1 MKNRSNSFRFIVSV
15 LYLIAMFPAC
25 AGAQGWTL
33 DESPSG
39 LESFALGFASSLA
52 AHEAGHYVV
61 AKSKGYQVSHDGL
74 SITYPGTNFTRA
86 GQLQLASAGFQ
97 TQWVLSEFA
106 LRDKNG
112 HEHSKPP
119 SNFEAGVV
127 FSYIGVS
134 AAYLTFLEN
143 QYNGDVY
150 GMSRA
155 TGYSHDKIA
164 LMMAIPAV
172 LDAWRLLGDD
182 VPGWVPD
189 LSVMSKGIAAAWIW
203 SY

>member
-1 MKNRSNSFRFIVSV
+1 MNNRSSFFRFIVSV
-15 LYLIAMFPAC
+15 PLLAAIFPAC
-25 AGAQGWTL
+25 VQAQGWTL

-39 LESFALGFASSLA
+39 LGSFALGFASSLA
-52 AHEAGHYVV
+52 AHEVGHFIV
-61 AKSKGYQVSHDGL
+61 AKSKGYSVSHDGL
-74 SITYPGTNFTRA
+74 SITYPGADFTRA

-106 LRDKNG
+106 LRDKSG

-119 SNFEAGVV
+119 SDFEAGVV

-164 LMMAIPAV
+164 LMVAIPAV

-182 VPGWVPD
+182 VPAWVPN